1 MTRFPELSGIV
12 EMDSKRLII
21 FIVLSMG
28 ILLLWQEYFAPKP
41 APQQVA
47 QTQTAS
53 QPDAPASH
61 TASAQPVEAA
71 KLTAGQRIH
80 VTTDVIKAEIDTV
93 GGDLR
98 QLDLLKH
105 DSATDA
111 KKPFELLTD
120 KNGRVYVPGSNN
132 LASDAQRQAYIQEA
146 QKNVQSWCNQ

>member
-71 KLTAGQRIH
+71 KLTAGQRIR

-120 KNGRVYVPGSNN
+120 KNGACMWRRPAWWLPAIRHCLPTSRFTPRHSP
-132 LASDAQRQAYIQEA
+132 ATP
-146 QKNVQSWCNQ
+146 

>member
-61 TASAQPVEAA
+61 TASAQPADAA
-71 KLTAGQRIH
+71 KLSAGQRIRERSARYLRILEIP
-80 VTTDVIKAEIDTV
+80 VIT
-93 GGDLR
+93 
-98 QLDLLKH
+98 
-105 DSATDA
+105 SAI
-111 KKPFELLTD
+111 K
-120 KNGRVYVPGSNN
+120 S
-132 LASDAQRQAYIQEA
+132 
-146 QKNVQSWCNQ
+146 